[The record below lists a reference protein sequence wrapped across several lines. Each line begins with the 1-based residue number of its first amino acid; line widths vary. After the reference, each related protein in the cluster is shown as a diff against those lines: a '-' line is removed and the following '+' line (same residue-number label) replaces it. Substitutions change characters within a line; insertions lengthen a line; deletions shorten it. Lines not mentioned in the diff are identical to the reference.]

1 MSNKILITGASGWL
15 GKAFLRKIFDGP
27 TSLNF
32 SDIKLFIKDKSEEEL
47 LSAFIEKG
55 VSFSYG
61 DLTNKKSVDLF
72 LENSEGA
79 TLFNLAGIIHP
90 KLFNQSD
97 FNLINNIGVS
107 YLAKKS
113 IENGLKKFVSMSSN
127 SPNGYTKNNHELFTE
142 SSPYF
147 PYMGYGRSKMRMELN
162 LINLSKQQEV
172 TNFSIIRAPWFYG
185 PDQPKRQSEFFSMVR
200 SGRFPLIGTGENLR
214 SMSYVDNLVEGVI
227 LAAEY
232 FDKNGEIFWI
242 ADEKPYSMNEIVG
255 TIKDLMRNEFSMEVS
270 KTQLKL
276 PNLISD
282 SARLIDYTSQSLGIY
297 IQKIHVLSEMN
308 QNIVCS
314 VEKAKAVLGYK
325 PCVSL
330 KEGML
335 NSINWCLENNLKI

>member
-1 MSNKILITGASGWL
+1 MSNKILITGAPGWL
-15 GKAFLRKIFDGP
+15 GKAFLRKIFDGSA
-27 TSLNF
+27 SLNF
-32 SDIKLFIKDKSEEEL
+32 SDIKILIKDKSEEES
-47 LSAFIEKG
+47 LSMFIEKD

-79 TLFNLAGIIHP
+79 TLFNFAGMIHP
-90 KLFNQSD
+90 KIFNQLD

-113 IENGLKKFVSMSSN
+113 IENGLKKFVSLSSN

-147 PYMGYGRSKMRMELN
+147 PYMGYGKSKMQMELN
-162 LINLSKQQEV
+162 LIDLSRQQEN
-172 TNFSIIRAPWFYG
+172 TNFTIIRAPWFYG

-200 SGRFPLIGTGENLR
+200 SGRFPLIGTGENIR

-227 LAAEY
+227 LASKY

-242 ADEKPYSMNEIVG
+242 ADERPYSMNEIIG
-255 TIKDLMRNEFSMEVS
+255 TIKDLMRNEFSMDVS
-270 KTQLKL
+270 KRQLKL
-276 PNLISD
+276 PSFISD
-282 SARLIDYTSQSLGIY
+282 SARYIDYTSQSLGIY

-308 QNIVCS
+308 QNIACS
-314 VEKAKAVLGYK
+314 ITKAKDVLGYK
-325 PCVSL
+325 PNISL
-330 KEGML
+330 REGMK
-335 NSINWCLENNLKI
+335 NSLNWCLENNLRI